1 MALLT
6 PDFIA
11 DEINKQY
18 YELSL
23 HADDERIADS
33 LTIAQIE
40 FALSDCE
47 IIEDYSND
55 PRGASCL
62 ALGFTGDGIPVHAV
76 CGKNPAGHLIIITI
90 YIPTMPKWKDPYT
103 RNR

>member
-1 MALLT
+1 LALLT

-40 FALSDCE
+40 F
-47 IIEDYSND
+47 
-55 PRGASCL
+55 G
-62 ALGFTGDGIPVHAV
+62 
-76 CGKNPAGHLIIITI
+76 TI
-90 YIPTMPKWKDPYT
+90 GL
-103 RNR
+103 